1 MDTIT
6 FGKMDGNKDGEG
18 YAWQATNGGT
28 KSLSFLTDVVASG
41 HYVKFV
47 FKGVA
52 RFWDS
57 NVMVLLNAESKA
69 YLQTT
74 LVKALNGLLDISGE
88 DFINTIHEELP
99 NGLQGAMCDRP
110 IAQIKFT
117 SRQGEDTFSFK
128 TSDDQ
133 TYYVDADEN
142 RVDKPVRAHKLFSR
156 SCLLN
161 SLYARTWTVTL
172 YAMNRLLVAFEP
184 SSRVASV
191 QNPKSSDRY
200 DVEITNHTMRLALFF
215 SQSRMK
221 QGADIPPFGKGF
233 LQPRYL
239 ATGIKIIKK
248 SMAPGSNSPYKAN
261 QPSVRGERR
270 PIRWS

>member
-1 MDTIT
+1 
-6 FGKMDGNKDGEG
+6 
-18 YAWQATNGGT
+18 
-28 KSLSFLTDVVASG
+28 
-41 HYVKFV
+41 VKFV

-57 NVMVLLNAESKA
+57 NVVVLLNAESKA

-110 IAQIKFT
+110 IAQIKYT

-142 RVDKPVRAHKLFSR
+142 REDKPVRAHKLFSR

-191 QNPKSSDRY
+191 QSVSSDRY
-200 DVEITNHTMRLALFF
+200 DVEITDYTMRLALFY
-215 SQSRMK
+215 SQSRTQ
-221 QGADIPPFGKGF
+221 QGADIPPFGTGF
-233 LQPRYL
+233 LQPRFL
-239 ATGIKIIKK
+239 ARGVKIIKK